1 MSQPS
6 STHALPKVTHLI
18 FDMDGLLL
26 DTERIY
32 TQVSEKILE
41 PHGCKFTWEVKAKM
55 MGRTTKDTIRV
66 LLEETGAPLT
76 EQEYFEQSNA
86 MQVGTSSRKEIFDVK
101 TSQNQPLFQHFNS
114 ITCGDDP
121 NVKLGKPHP
130 DIFIEACRRLGNP
143 SPEQCLVFEDSL
155 LGVEAAKRAG
165 MHVVWIPDSNIL
177 KLGHPDDHGACEIL
191 NSMEEF
197 DPAKYGLPGFEA

>member
-6 STHALPKVTHLI
+6 STTALPKITHLI

-26 DTERIY
+26 
-32 TQVSEKILE
+32 
-41 PHGCKFTWEVKAKM
+41 
-55 MGRTTKDTIRV
+55 TIRV

-76 EQEYFEQSNA
+76 EKEYFEESNA
-86 MQVGTSSRKEIFDVK
+86 MQVGTSSRKEIFEIK
-101 TSQNQPLFQHFNS
+101 TSQNQPLFQYFNS

-130 DIFIEACRRLGNP
+130 DIFIEARRRLGNP
-143 SPEQCLVFEDSL
+143 PPEQCLVFEDSL

-191 NSMEEF
+191 MSMEEF
-197 DPAKYGLPGFEA
+197 DPSKYGLPSFEA

>member
-6 STHALPKVTHLI
+6 TTALPKITHLI

-26 DTERIY
+26 
-32 TQVSEKILE
+32 
-41 PHGCKFTWEVKAKM
+41 
-55 MGRTTKDTIRV
+55 TIRV

-76 EQEYFEQSNA
+76 EQEYFEESNA
-86 MQVGTSSRKEIFDVK
+86 MQRLIRHLKTHKIPMAVGTSSRKEIFEIK

-130 DIFIEACRRLGNP
+130 DIFIEARRRLGNP
-143 SPEQCLVFEDSL
+143 PPEQCLVFEDSL

-165 MHVVWIPDSNIL
+165 MHDVLQVVWIPDSNIL

-191 NSMEEF
+191 MSMEEF
-197 DPAKYGLPGFEA
+197 DPSKYGLPSFEV